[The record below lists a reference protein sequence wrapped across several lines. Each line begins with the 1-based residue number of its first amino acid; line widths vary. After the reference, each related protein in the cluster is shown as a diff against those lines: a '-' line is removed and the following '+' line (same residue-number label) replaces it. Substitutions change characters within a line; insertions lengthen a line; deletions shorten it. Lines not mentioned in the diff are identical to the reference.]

1 MELSSRATREEILT
15 KITTENKTCKGSNE
29 KIIQIS
35 RAKTSHQMERNAN
48 LKKALAA
55 VKRSGIASGKT
66 WEVKWKIEGSKNRAV
81 ACGEEVAFLQTPDD
95 VIGAFQDNFASLRL

>member
-1 MELSSRATREEILT
+1 MLARRNCIAAMGDDEERPVKRERGERGGKNRA
-15 KITTENKTCKGSNE
+15 S
-29 KIIQIS
+29 
-35 RAKTSHQMERNAN
+35 
-48 LKKALAA
+48 KKA
-55 VKRSGIASGKT
+55 